1 MSMNVGGGGSGGSRR
16 SRYKKQPMAEINITP
31 MVDVMLV
38 LMIIF
43 MVAAPMM
50 TVGVPV
56 DLPKTQKAGVMSTKG
71 EPLTV
76 TIKADGSLFLQE
88 KPIAEQDLVAR
99 LKAISKNGFEERIFI
114 RGHSKVENGRVMQVM
129 SRINSAGFSRIGFVT
144 SNDDN

>member
-1 MSMNVGGGGSGGSRR
+1 MSMNVGGGNGGGRR
-16 SRYKKQPMAEINITP
+16 SRFKKAPMAEINITP

-56 DLPKTQKAGVMSTKG
+56 DLPKTQKAGAMSTKG

-76 TIKADGSLFLQE
+76 TIKEDGSLYLQD
-88 KPIAEQDLVAR
+88 KAISEQDLVPK
-99 LKAISKNGFEERIFI
+99 LKAISKNGFGERIFI
-114 RGHSKVENGRVMQVM
+114 RGHALVQNGKVMKVMAL
-129 SRINSAGFSRIGFVT
+129 INSAGFSRIGFVT
-144 SNDDN
+144 SNDDS

>member
-1 MSMNVGGGGSGGSRR
+1 MSMNVGGGGGGGRR
-16 SRYKKQPMAEINITP
+16 SRFKKQPMAEINITP

-56 DLPKTQKAGVMSTKG
+56 DLPKTQKAGAMSTKG

-76 TIKADGSLFLQE
+76 TIKEDGSLFLQD
-88 KPIAEQDLVAR
+88 KAIAEQELVKK
-99 LKAISKNGFEERIFI
+99 LKGMSKNGFNERIFI
-114 RGHSKVENGRVMQVM
+114 RGHALVQNGRVMKIM
-129 SRINSAGFSRIGFVT
+129 SLVNSAGFSRIGFVT
-144 SNDDN
+144 SNDDS